1 MADPSPRSKPP
12 AASGKRAPIRKLSR
26 KSVANLSTSEFI
38 AEAKAPML
46 RLLSY
51 VKPYRGRFSLGI
63 LIGVFYGLFNAVVV
77 FGMKFVFEMVLPGNK
92 SQETIQV
99 PFMGQIQIPK
109 PQLDQSDGIWLVLLS
124 CGLIPLLILIRG
136 LLGYLNTYCMLWVG
150 QKVLYDIRS
159 QTYSKLMHHSLRFY
173 SKQKTGELIQTVFNQ
188 TRMVATVGSDL
199 AANMIKHPI
208 SILTYVVSILWLD
221 WRFAIAAL
229 VVFPLCMLPVIFISQ
244 RVRQAG
250 GKEEEE
256 AGHLM
261 VNMHEAFAGIRV
273 VKSLSR
279 EDYEIQ
285 RFNRGS
291 AMIEKLVMRWRKAM
305 EIVGPMVETVA
316 SFGIA
321 LGLAYAWYVKMPASN
336 FLILYAALIAIYPHA
351 KSLSQIQVML
361 QKCLVAATK
370 VFEIQDKELDVADAP
385 DAVALARCH
394 GEIEFRDISFAY
406 KKGIPAVQEISLRME
421 AGKRYALVGQ
431 SGAGKSTLF
440 ALLLRF
446 YDPDRGHVLID
457 GQDIRTY
464 TQSSLREQI
473 GIVNQDTFLFH
484 DTIYENIRYGKLDAT
499 KEEIEEAA
507 RKAHAHEFILAQE
520 KGYETVIGDKGSN
533 LSGGQQ
539 QRLSIARAF
548 VRSAPILLLDEATS
562 ALDSEAERH
571 IQDAI
576 DALSQGRTVIAI
588 AHRLSTILSADAIVL
603 MEKGR
608 VLAIGPHSELLRNCP
623 EYQHLYHLQFEA
635 HNGKEEA
642 DRPA

>member
-1 MADPSPRSKPP
+1 MADPTPRSNPVTVP
-12 AASGKRAPIRKLSR
+12 GKRAPIKKLSR
-26 KSVANLSTSEFI
+26 KSVANLSTSEFLS
-38 AEAKAPML
+38 AAKAPMG
-46 RLLSY
+46 RLLSH
-51 VKPYRGRFSLGI
+51 VKPYRGRFILGI
-63 LIGVFYGLFNAVVV
+63 LIGVFYGLFNAVVI
-77 FGMKFVFEMVLPGNK
+77 FGMKFVFEMVLPSDK
-92 SQETIQV
+92 TRETIPL
-99 PFMGQIQIPK
+99 PFIGQIQVPK
-109 PQLDQSDGIWLVLLS
+109 PQLTHEDGIWLVLLS

-136 LLGYLNTYCMLWVG
+136 LLGYFNSYCMLWVG
-150 QKVLYDIRS
+150 QKVLYDLRS
-159 QTYSKLMHHSLRFY
+159 QTFSKLMHHSLRFY
-173 SKQKTGELIQTVFNQ
+173 SRQKTGELIQTVFNQ

-199 AANMIKHPI
+199 AANLIKHPI

-244 RVRQAG
+244 KVRQAG

-256 AGHLM
+256 AGQLM
-261 VNMHEAFAGIRV
+261 VTMHEAFAGIRV

-279 EDYEIQ
+279 EAYEIQ

-291 AMIEKLVMRWRKAM
+291 ALLEKLVMRWKKAV

-316 SFGIA
+316 SMGIA

-351 KSLSQIQVML
+351 KSLSQLQVML

-370 VFEIQDKELDVADAP
+370 VFEIQDQQPDVADIP
-385 DAVALARCH
+385 EAVPLGRCR
-394 GEIEFRDISFAY
+394 GEIEFREISFSY
-406 KKGIPAVQEISLRME
+406 KKGIPAVQGINLKME

-446 YDPDRGHVLID
+446 YDPDEGHVLVD
-457 GQDIRTY
+457 GQDIRAY
-464 TQSSLREQI
+464 TQTSLRENI

-507 RKAHAHEFILAQE
+507 RKAHAHDFILAQE

-588 AHRLSTILSADAIVL
+588 AHRLSTILSADAIVM

-608 VLAIGPHSELLRNCP
+608 VIAVGSHTELLHTCP

-635 HNGKEEA
+635 HNGQTGESHA
-642 DRPA
+642 S

>member
-1 MADPSPRSKPP
+1 MAERTHRP
-12 AASGKRAPIRKLSR
+12 AVSAAREPVKKLSR
-26 KSVANLSTSEFI
+26 KSVANLSTSEFLS
-38 AEAKAPML
+38 AAKVPMK
-46 RLLSY
+46 RLLSH
-51 VKPYRGRFSLGI
+51 VKPYRGRFVLGV
-63 LIGVFYGLFNAVVV
+63 LLGVLYGLFNAVVV
-77 FGMKFVFEMVLPGNK
+77 FGMKFVFEIVLPSDK
-92 SQETIQV
+92 TRETLTM
-99 PFMGQIQIPK
+99 PFLGPIEIPK
-109 PQLDQSDGIWLVLLS
+109 PQLDHADGLWVVLLS
-124 CGLIPLLILIRG
+124 CALIPGLILIRG
-136 LLGYLNTYCMLWVG
+136 LLGYLNSYCMLWVG
-150 QKVLYDIRS
+150 QKVLYDLRS
-159 QTYSKLMHHSLRFY
+159 QTFSKLMHHSLRFY

-208 SILTYVVSILWLD
+208 SILTYVISILWLD
-221 WRFAIAAL
+221 WKFAIAAL
-229 VVFPLCMLPVIFISQ
+229 VVFPLCMLPVIVISQ
-244 RVRQAG
+244 RVRRAG

-256 AGHLM
+256 AGQLM
-261 VNMHEAFAGIRV
+261 VTMHEAFAGIRV
-273 VKSLSR
+273 VKSLAR
-279 EDYEIQ
+279 EDYEIR

-291 AMIEKLVMRWRKAM
+291 ALLEKLVMRWRKAI

-321 LGLAYAWYVKMPASN
+321 LGLAYAWYVKMPASE
-336 FLILYAALIAIYPHA
+336 FLVLYAALIAIYPHA
-351 KSLSQIQVML
+351 KSLSQIQVQL

-370 VFEIQDKELDVADAP
+370 VFEIQDKPLDVADAA
-385 DAVALARCH
+385 DATALRQCR
-394 GEIEFRDISFAY
+394 GEIEFRDISFSY
-406 KKGIPAVQEISLRME
+406 KKGIPAVEEVSLKME

-446 YDPDRGHVLID
+446 YDPDKGAVLVD
-457 GQDIRTY
+457 GMDIRGY
-464 TQSSLREQI
+464 TQTSLRSQI

-499 KEEIEEAA
+499 REEVEEAA
-507 RKAHAHEFILAQE
+507 RKAHAHEFILAQD

-548 VRSAPILLLDEATS
+548 VRSAPVLLLDEATS

-576 DALSQGRTVIAI
+576 DALSRGRTVIAI
-588 AHRLSTILSADAIVL
+588 AHRLSTILSADAIVM

-608 VLAIGPHSELLRNCP
+608 VLAVGPHAELLRTCP
-623 EYQHLYHLQFEA
+623 EYQRLYHLQFEA
-635 HNGKEEA
+635 HQSGEA
-642 DRPA
+642 